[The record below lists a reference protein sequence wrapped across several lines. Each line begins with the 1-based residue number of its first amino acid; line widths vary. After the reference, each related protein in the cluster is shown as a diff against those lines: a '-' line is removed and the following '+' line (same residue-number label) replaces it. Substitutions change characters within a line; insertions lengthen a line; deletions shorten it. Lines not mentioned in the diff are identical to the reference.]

1 MKQLTDKSIYKENI
15 KLIFN
20 NSDLFTRY
28 CHDQVALAQG
38 EAKVYQLPTSFV
50 QQLFEI
56 LRIFEISMQLVG
68 EETLLNAFN
77 EQSIQKCI
85 SDQSIIGHNVFYT
98 LVLIEESNS
107 FALIPPNATM
117 TNEDEFTF
125 ECNGDAWIETNLMNL
140 IELLVSST

>member
-28 CHDQVALAQG
+28 CHDQVALAQD

-50 QQLFEI
+50 QQ
-56 LRIFEISMQLVG
+56 
-68 EETLLNAFN
+68 
-77 EQSIQKCI
+77 
-85 SDQSIIGHNVFYT
+85 
-98 LVLIEESNS
+98 SNS

-125 ECNGDAWIETNLMNL
+125 ECNGDAWIET
-140 IELLVSST
+140 